1 MDNFDTKTPAQPA
14 TNGLQAQVEG
24 LRHLIVSILILV
36 VVVSGTFTVYLLR
49 QWRAVGKELTAYRPQ
64 AAQMIADY
72 QKVSVPVM
80 TDFLKKVTDYG
91 RTHPDFVPIL
101 TRYNIK
107 PGSAVGGVPAA
118 PASAPAARPKK

>member
-1 MDNFDTKTPAQPA
+1 
-14 TNGLQAQVEG
+14 
-24 LRHLIVSILILV
+24 
-36 VVVSGTFTVYLLR
+36 VYLLR

-107 PGSAVGGVPAA
+107 PGSAVGGAPAA